1 MLIRTRLSGWIALYA
16 DDCGRCFESRRSDR
30 AWEFV
35 ERIISAGPINSS
47 RPRDCSL
54 RLQPGSWR
62 ANPDEETTDWRAV
75 CGRTARTV
83 RRAGT
88 AKAVSDPYREQ
99 ESTSSRPIQN
109 PLGSKPSVVQSI
121 LCPESFFP
129 AWNGQRVND
138 RIGNLAVEDR
148 EHALCR
154 HSLTCLRRAGVGADI
169 MQCENQPIWIDL
181 TERVFHRHRLLI
193 EYIECGAG
201 DDFFI
206 QSLDNVGFFDCG
218 SAGSVDNKCC
228 RLHELELAHA
238 DHAARLSSQYYM
250 QCD

>member
-88 AKAVSDPYREQ
+88 AKAVSDPYQ
-99 ESTSSRPIQN
+99 L
-109 PLGSKPSVVQSI
+109 LGVQIGITRQAAASFSKETY
-121 LCPESFFP
+121 LTKLLP
-129 AWNGQRVND
+129 AV
-138 RIGNLAVEDR
+138 
-148 EHALCR
+148 
-154 HSLTCLRRAGVGADI
+154 
-169 MQCENQPIWIDL
+169 
-181 TERVFHRHRLLI
+181 
-193 EYIECGAG
+193 
-201 DDFFI
+201 
-206 QSLDNVGFFDCG
+206 
-218 SAGSVDNKCC
+218 
-228 RLHELELAHA
+228 
-238 DHAARLSSQYYM
+238 
-250 QCD
+250 

>member
-88 AKAVSDPYREQ
+88 AKAVSDPYRTSERRTLNAASCAKLDTQRLEFFVRQ
-99 ESTSSRPIQN
+99 E
-109 PLGSKPSVVQSI
+109 
-121 LCPESFFP
+121 F
-129 AWNGQRVND
+129 
-138 RIGNLAVEDR
+138 AVERHDHAISLRIFFTLNFHVEVDSAHNAVAEFLMDQRFDR
-148 EHALCR
+148 WPVDL
-154 HSLTCLRRAGVGADI
+154 
-169 MQCENQPIWIDL
+169 NQFIESVNRW
-181 TERVFHRHRLLI
+181 VHR
-193 EYIECGAG
+193 
-201 DDFFI
+201 F
-206 QSLDNVGFFDCG
+206 GFF
-218 SAGSVDNKCC
+218 
-228 RLHELELAHA
+228 
-238 DHAARLSSQYYM
+238 Q
-250 QCD
+250 